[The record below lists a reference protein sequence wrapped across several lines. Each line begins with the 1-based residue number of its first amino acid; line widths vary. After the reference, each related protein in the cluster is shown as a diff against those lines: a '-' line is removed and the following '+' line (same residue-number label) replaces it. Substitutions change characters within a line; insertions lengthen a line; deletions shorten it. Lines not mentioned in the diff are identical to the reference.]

1 MILEYEMSVENQMK
15 KVFLYAYDKVNLG
28 DDLFIRTIV
37 MRYPNVQ
44 FYLWSEKYN
53 KTNFKD
59 LTNLKVLDK
68 NSIFVNFLKKLRSSL
83 VARYKI
89 RYERNCDA
97 IVYIGG
103 SLFIEYD
110 NWKQILSWWEYE
122 AEQYPFF
129 VLGANFG
136 PYKSE
141 IYREKLESIFDK
153 MQDVCFRDLYSYN
166 MFKNCPK
173 IRFAPD
179 ILFSTEMPSVRTVEK
194 QIFVS
199 VINCG
204 RKEEG
209 QNKLADFE
217 NRYIKNIAELL
228 ETYIKHGYS
237 VILAS
242 FCRLEG
248 DEEAVEKILSLIKE
262 KEIRGKITALFYNG
276 TNYQEVLMTLAESE
290 YILASRFHAAILGI
304 AAGKPVFPIV
314 YSDKTIQ
321 VLKDIGFKG
330 NYADIRIGDKIEYEF
345 SYENLKNRLV
355 VPIENLS
362 KQSEAHFEILDNVLK

>member
-1 MILEYEMSVENQMK
+1 MILECEMSVEKEMK
-15 KVFLYAYDKVNLG
+15 KVFLYAYDKINFG

-44 FYLWSEKYN
+44 FYIWSEKYN
-53 KTNFKD
+53 KTTFKD
-59 LTNLKVLDK
+59 LLNLKVLDK
-68 NSIFVNFLKKLRSSL
+68 NSILVNLLKKLRSSL
-83 VARYKI
+83 VARHKI
-89 RYERNCDA
+89 QYERKCDA

-122 AEQYPFF
+122 AEHYPFY

-141 IYREKLESIFDK
+141 EYREKLEYIFEN
-153 MQDVCFRDLYSYN
+153 MQDVCFRDSYSYN
-166 MFKNCPK
+166 MFKNCSK
-173 IRFAPD
+173 TRFAPD
-179 ILFSTEMPSVRTVEK
+179 ILFSTEMPSVRAVEK

-217 NRYIKNIAELL
+217 DWYIKNITELL

-237 VILAS
+237 VILTS

-248 DEEAVEKILSLIKE
+248 DEEAVDKILSLIKE
-262 KEIRGKITALFYNG
+262 KEVKEKITALFYNG
-276 TNYQEVLMTLAESE
+276 TNYKEILKTLAESE
-290 YILASRFHAAILGI
+290 YILASRFHAVILGI

-314 YSDKTIQ
+314 YSDKIIQ
-321 VLKDIGFKG
+321 VLKDVGFKG
-330 NYADIRIGDKIEYEF
+330 NYADIRIGDKIEYKF

-355 VPIENLS
+355 VPIENLG
-362 KQSEAHFEILDNVLK
+362 KQSEVHFKILDDVLK

>member
-53 KTNFKD
+53 KKNFKD

-122 AEQYPFF
+122 AEHYPFF

-136 PYKSE
+136 PYKSGE
-141 IYREKLESIFDK
+141 YREKLESIFEK
-153 MQDVCFRDLYSYN
+153 MQDVCFRDFYSYN
-166 MFKNCPK
+166 IFKNCPK
-173 IRFAPD
+173 IRLAPD
-179 ILFSTEMPSVRTVEK
+179 ILFSTEMPSARTVEK

-217 NRYIKNIAELL
+217 DRYIKNIVELL
-228 ETYIKHGYS
+228 EMYIKYGYS
-237 VILAS
+237 VILTS

-248 DEEAVEKILSLIKE
+248 DEEAVEKILSLIQE
-262 KEIRGKITALFYNG
+262 KVIRKKITALFYNG
-276 TNYQEVLMTLAESE
+276 TNYKEVLKTLAESE

>member
-1 MILEYEMSVENQMK
+1 MSVENQMK

-53 KTNFKD
+53 KKNFKD

-122 AEQYPFF
+122 AEHYPFF

-136 PYKSE
+136 PYKSGE
-141 IYREKLESIFDK
+141 YREKLESIFEK
-153 MQDVCFRDLYSYN
+153 MQDVCFRDFYSYN
-166 MFKNCPK
+166 IFKNCSK
-173 IRFAPD
+173 IRLAPD
-179 ILFSTEMPSVRTVEK
+179 ILFSTEMSSARTVEK

-217 NRYIKNIAELL
+217 DRYIKNIVELL
-228 ETYIKHGYS
+228 EMYIKHGYS
-237 VILAS
+237 VILTS

-262 KEIRGKITALFYNG
+262 KVIREKITALFYNG
-276 TNYQEVLMTLAESE
+276 TNYKEVLKTLAESE

-314 YSDKTIQ
+314 YSDKTIR

-362 KQSEAHFEILDNVLK
+362 KQSETHFEILDNVLK

>member
-53 KTNFKD
+53 KKNFKD

-83 VARYKI
+83 AARYKI

-122 AEQYPFF
+122 AEHYPFF

-136 PYKSE
+136 PYKSGE
-141 IYREKLESIFDK
+141 YREKLESIFEK
-153 MQDVCFRDLYSYN
+153 MQDVCFRDFYSYN
-166 MFKNCPK
+166 IFKNCPK
-173 IRFAPD
+173 IRLAPD
-179 ILFSTEMPSVRTVEK
+179 ILFSTEMPSARTVEK

-217 NRYIKNIAELL
+217 DRYIKNIVELL
-228 ETYIKHGYS
+228 EMYIKYGYS
-237 VILAS
+237 VILTS

-248 DEEAVEKILSLIKE
+248 DEEAVEKILSLIQE
-262 KEIRGKITALFYNG
+262 KVIRKKITALFYNG
-276 TNYQEVLMTLAESE
+276 TNYKEVLKTLAESE